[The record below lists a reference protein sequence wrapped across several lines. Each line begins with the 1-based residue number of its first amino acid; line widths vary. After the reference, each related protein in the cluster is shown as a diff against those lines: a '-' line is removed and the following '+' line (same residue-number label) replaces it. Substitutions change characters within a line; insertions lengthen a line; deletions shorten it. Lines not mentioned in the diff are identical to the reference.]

1 MTTPPPQGPWEPHQ
15 GWPPPQPP
23 PPSQPPRPS
32 PLPPQQPSSRDSA
45 IVLIATLVAGMFAY
59 SVVNGIVG
67 FFVFISAIDGTN
79 KAGVIVG
86 AVLLAVVGLGGGL
99 GFGLVRKP
107 WSRGLGLGLA
117 IGWALWSML
126 TAGICTGLNP
136 SLYG

>member
-1 MTTPPPQGPWEPHQ
+1 MTTPPPQGPWGPYQ
-15 GWPPPQPP
+15 GWQPP
-23 PPSQPPRPS
+23 PPPP
-32 PLPPQQPSSRDSA
+32 PPGSRDA
-45 IVLIATLVAGMFAY
+45 TIILIAMLVAGVFAY

-67 FFVFISAIDGTN
+67 FFIFFSAIGGAN
-79 KAGVIVG
+79 KGVVIGG

-99 GFGLVRKP
+99 GFGLVRRP